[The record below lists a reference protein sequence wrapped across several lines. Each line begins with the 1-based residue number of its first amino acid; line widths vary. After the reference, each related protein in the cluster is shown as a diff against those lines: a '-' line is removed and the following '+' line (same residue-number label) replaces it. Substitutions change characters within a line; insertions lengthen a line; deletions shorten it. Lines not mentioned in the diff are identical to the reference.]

1 VERHGDVVS
10 KDELMRRVWPDSFVE
25 EGNLSLNIH
34 ALRRTLAETP
44 DDHSFIVTVPGH
56 GYVFVA
62 QVLQVLDEDD
72 TLIVAERTRVNI
84 VIEENELAAAHDDRP
99 TPQGE
104 SEAES
109 NEFSVTPR
117 ERLEPVGGAVSLGS
131 AFYIE
136 RVTDAEFYAAARRR

>member
-1 VERHGDVVS
+1 MRERAMASAYEFGPFRLDRVKRLLIRDGAVVPLRPKAFETLLALVERHGDVVS

-62 QVLQVLDEDD
+62 QVLQVLDE
-72 TLIVAERTRVNI
+72 
-84 VIEENELAAAHDDRP
+84 
-99 TPQGE
+99 
-104 SEAES
+104 
-109 NEFSVTPR
+109 
-117 ERLEPVGGAVSLGS
+117 
-131 AFYIE
+131 
-136 RVTDAEFYAAARRR
+136 